1 MNKSILNSEV
11 QNYLSKNLNVNLNKL
26 VFKKSPFQQISI
38 QELVQQIEGK
48 LKAKNKL
55 PTWFNTSDIYYPPK
69 INLEQTSSEIT
80 ARYKTHIVS
89 GNSLADLTGGFGV
102 DSYYFS
108 KVFKE
113 VFHFETN
120 STLSEIAAHNFLKLN
135 SSIKCINKDGIEAMK
150 NETFDCIYI
159 DPSRRH
165 DLKGKV
171 FLLSDCEPDV
181 VKHLDY
187 LLDRSKSILIKT
199 SPMLDIKSGIK
210 ELNYVSEIHIVAVE
224 NEVKEMLWL
233 INLNSEKDLKIKAV
247 NILNSK
253 TEVFESKFETDEK
266 SEFSLPKKYLY
277 EPNAAIMKSG
287 LFHSLAEKFQI
298 HKLAVNTHLF
308 TSDQLV
314 EFPGRRFEIQKS
326 IPYKKSEIKKYLS
339 GIKANITTRN
349 FPESVETLKIKWNI
363 SDGGDNYLFFTT
375 NKNKNRIVLFCRKI
389 KG

>member
-1 MNKSILNSEV
+1 MNKSILNREV

-48 LKAKNKL
+48 LKVKNKL
-55 PTWFNTSDIYYPPK
+55 PTWFNTNEIYYPPK

-80 ARYKTHIVS
+80 ARYKTLVVS

-120 STLSEIAAHNFLKLN
+120 KTLSKIAAHNFLQLN
-135 SSIKCINKDGIEAMK
+135 ANIKCINKDGIEAIMHK
-150 NETFDCIYI
+150 SFDCIYI

-199 SPMLDIKSGIK
+199 SPMLDIKSGLK
-210 ELNYVSEIHIVAVE
+210 ELNNVSEIHIIAVE
-224 NEVKEMLWL
+224 NEVKELLWL
-233 INLNSEKDLKIKAV
+233 IKPNSEKPLKIKTV
-247 NILNSK
+247 NFLKAK
-253 TEVFESKFETDEK
+253 TEEFESKFEIEEK
-266 SEFSLPKKYLY
+266 SEYSLPKKYLY

-287 LFHSLAEKFQI
+287 LFQAITENFQVQ
-298 HKLAVNTHLF
+298 KLAVNTHLY

-314 EFPGRRFEIQKS
+314 EFPGRRFEIQKT
-326 IPYKKSEIKKYLS
+326 IPYKKSEIKNYLT

-349 FPESVETLKIKWNI
+349 FPERVDILKSKWKI
-363 SDGGDNYLFFTT
+363 SDGGKNYLFFITDHK
-375 NKNKNRIVLFCRKI
+375 KNKIVLFCK
-389 KG
+389 KE